1 MRKNLNPMRIPIIIL
16 FFWFQSTLFAQKPCE
31 YSVNITDSIGTLKE
45 TKSCLVYEKVFGN
58 SAQLI
63 FLSLISDNGTPILNL
78 QLIQKSTDFITPKCL
93 DKNSKI
99 YFQLSNG
106 KIYTLINASQN
117 ECDHLIY
124 NTKEKL
130 NNRLLNAHF
139 LFMKDNFEDLK
150 KYPIT
155 TMRIKLAS
163 ETKDYILQKELR
175 GEKTFGIF
183 EPENLFIDNF
193 LCIE

>member
-1 MRKNLNPMRIPIIIL
+1 LRQNLNPMKVPVIVI
-16 FFWFQSTLFAQKPCE
+16 FFLFQSLLFAQKPCD
-31 YSVNITDSIGTLKE
+31 YAVNVTDSIGTIKE

-58 SAQLI
+58 SAQLV

-78 QLIQKSTDFITPKCL
+78 QIIQKSVEFITPKCV

-106 KIYTLINASQN
+106 KIYTLINVSEN
-117 ECDHLIY
+117 ECDNLIY
-124 NTKEKL
+124 NEQEKL

-139 LFMKDNFEDLK
+139 LFIKDNFDDLK
-150 KYPIT
+150 KYPII

-163 ETKDYILQKELR
+163 ETKDYILHKELHS
-175 GEKTFGIF
+175 EKITGIF
-183 EPENLFIDNF
+183 EPENFFIDGF
-193 LCIE
+193 SCVE